1 MCARMF
7 FKSHNFM
14 ESRQFLP
21 LKPKG
26 QNRYRCQRVYYLLS
40 IKEKLQNNFLMADPL
55 SSQGICRVFSFDRKI
70 FLNK

>member
-26 QNRYRCQRVYYLLS
+26 QNRYRCQRVYYLPS
-40 IKEKLQNNFLMADPL
+40 IKEKLQNNFFDGRSTVKAFAEFFHLT
-55 SSQGICRVFSFDRKI
+55 GTFS
-70 FLNK
+70 